1 MAQQNFPAPVLN
13 IFSVMSNWMFA
24 DPVEGSQ
31 KRPNLRFGVFGNVPR
46 VTVKTNVQGDMNNG
60 KIDFNMDLA
69 TFAVAMAY
77 LRKLTDGVPDTPDEL
92 KLTYQDD
99 FVAGKKLDRVMT
111 LATLVIGKAKDG
123 RIYIAVLSSQQ
134 SRPRI
139 RFFFGPTKYH
149 TIQNGDGSVLSAEAM
164 SVAYAN
170 GFARTV
176 EPMIYNLLTGASF
189 DPNAKNVANPAN
201 MNGGQGPQGGG
212 GKPSYGG
219 GGGQQGG
226 GQRPRP
232 QGGGGNSTANF
243 DSFDAELPDFGF

>member
-1 MAQQNFPAPVLN
+1 MSQQNFPAPVLN

-24 DPVEGSQ
+24 DPVDGSQ
-31 KRPNLRFGVFGNVPR
+31 KRPNLRFGVYGNCPR
-46 VTVKTNVQGDMNNG
+46 VTVKTNVQGDLNNG
-60 KIDFNMDLA
+60 KIDFNMDLG

-77 LRKLTDGVPDTPDEL
+77 LRKLTEGVPDTPNEL
-92 KLTYQDD
+92 KLIYQDD

-111 LATLVIGKAKDG
+111 LSTLVIGKATDG

-134 SRPRI
+134 NRPRI

-149 TIQNGDGSVLSAEAM
+149 GIQNGDGSMLSVEAM

-176 EPMIYNLLTGASF
+176 EPMIYNLLTGGNF

-201 MNGGQGPQGGG
+201 MNGGAGPGGKPGGG
-212 GKPSYGG
+212 GNYQ
-219 GGGQQGG
+219 GGGQQ
-226 GQRPRP
+226 QRPRP
-232 QGGGGNSTANF
+232 QGGSGGGF
-243 DSFDAELPDFGF
+243 DSFDDKELPSFDF